1 MTSKSAALYHCTVL
15 SDLSRSLSDV
25 CMHVCVCVC
34 VCVSYACNLMFPAM
48 SPACVEPRRQ
58 EKLKRPRPTFD
69 KPMNEGLER
78 FKFWLGLPNQY
89 YQDDWQSRGE

>member
-1 MTSKSAALYHCTVL
+1 MCA
-15 SDLSRSLSDV
+15 
-25 CMHVCVCVC
+25 CMCVC

>member
-1 MTSKSAALYHCTVL
+1 
-15 SDLSRSLSDV
+15 
-25 CMHVCVCVC
+25 MHVCVCVLL
-34 VCVSYACNLMFPAM
+34 ACMHATDFSPAM
-48 SPACVEPRRQ
+48 SPACVESRRQ

-89 YQDDWQSRGE
+89 YQDDWQSRGK